1 MMDCNPWLL
10 PESITGTLH
19 LSISLRRAVDT
30 KRKIVPKKPK
40 AGHHAERDIRQEAR
54 VVCFAVLALG
64 ALQPRQQ
71 RGTGR
76 TRLRLPAIRVLAT
89 SLLGARRRRRR
100 RRRRP
105 GGKREGNACRSYGQ
119 RGQACARRGSVQS
132 EGGPRPGGLPQGL
145 GADEGIL
152 PGLRER
158 LLDLV
163 GRQTPQPR
171 VLEGLKGRR
180 SALRVHAEQ
189 PADEALALLGERLE
203 GPREVHG
210 ARLVLPSD
218 LVVIATVHN
227 LGGHQC
233 VQHAAHG
240 PDVGLRV
247 VARALKHLWGDVLDR
262 AAHLRELLARL
273 HARREPEVDKLDG
286 LPVLLVEHDV
296 LRLEVAMHHAARMQV
311 RHGAQDLRR
320 DARGARLVQAPG
332 SHHAVE
338 ELATPKLLGDQV
350 NVLLR
355 LVHGLEPHE
364 LRVLHGGV
372 HVDLPR
378 EVRPLLLRE
387 PAHLEALDCEGLAR
401 APADALDNLA
411 RGAAAEHLARQ
422 LEVILEPREAA
433 LGALQRGHGGRP
445 RDRRGRRRS

>member
-30 KRKIVPKKPK
+30 KRKIVPKKPE
-40 AGHHAERDIRQEAR
+40 AGQQAERDIRQAAR

-64 ALQPRQQ
+64 ALQPWQQ

-76 TRLRLPAIRVLAT
+76 TRLRLPAIGVLAT

-100 RRRRP
+100 P
-105 GGKREGNACRSYGQ
+105 GGKREGSACRSCGQ

-132 EGGPRPGGLPQGL
+132 EGGPRPGDLPRGL
-145 GADEGIL
+145 GAEEGIL

-158 LLDLV
+158 CLDLV
-163 GRQTPQPR
+163 GRQTTQPG
-171 VLEGLKGRR
+171 VLEGLEGRR

-210 ARLVLPSD
+210 ARLVLPRD
-218 LVVIATVHN
+218 LVVIAAVHH

-247 VARALKHLWGDVLDR
+247 VARALKHLWGNVLDG
-262 AAHLRELLARL
+262 AAHLGELLARL
-273 HARREPEVDKLDG
+273 HARSEPEVDKLDG

-320 DARGARLVQAPG
+320 DARGAGLVQAPG

-338 ELATPKLLGDQV
+338 ELAAPKLLGYQV
-350 NVLLR
+350 NLLLR

-387 PAHLEALDCEGLAR
+387 PAHLEALDREGLAR